1 MFDLNLKFTLID
13 QSQIRCIVQLSLKVA
28 VEVTKLLIQIL
39 EIRAANAL
47 TRGIVNRIFLITL
60 SNLTLIFVAEY
71 DIIEKLRRI
80 LPLLP
85 DQIHQIVDEC

>member
-1 MFDLNLKFTLID
+1 LFDLNLKFTLID